1 MSVRILCGAVLAFA
15 LAHAASAQSAG
26 SGHEAAAAEYD
37 AELAERLGADSLGM
51 RNYVLAILKTG
62 PNDETIEGEERQQIF
77 KGHFDNMS
85 RLAEQGKLAVA
96 GPFGEND
103 QAFRGLFLLAVATVE
118 DARVLAESD
127 PAVEAGVFV
136 VEYLPWYGSAALM
149 QVNEI
154 HSRIAEKGI

>member
-1 MSVRILCGAVLAFA
+1 MSTRLLGVLLVLAFA
-15 LAHAASAQSAG
+15 NFASAQTSEG
-26 SGHEAAAAEYD
+26 DEPAASNYD
-37 AELAERLGADSLGM
+37 ADLAERLGADAHGM
-51 RNYVLAILKTG
+51 RSYVLAILKSG
-62 PNDETIEGEERQQIF
+62 PNDDAITGEQRQEVFQ
-77 KGHFDNMS
+77 GHFANMG
-85 RLAEQGKLAVA
+85 RLAKEGKLVLA

-103 QAFRGLFLLAVATVE
+103 QAFRGLFVLAVTGTE
-118 DARVLAESD
+118 EARALAESD